1 MTPNWPII
9 GLLVG
14 SLISPLPAV
23 VTAQSSQTA
32 LERRLQRVERLLDSS
47 ALRNLLQRVEAQQRE
62 IRALQG
68 DNDVLNHKLQGLEQR
83 LSAITAA
90 PPTAPTPP
98 AAAPEA
104 SNDSVAPAAT
114 SAATDAPAST
124 DPAQEQA
131 AYNAAF
137 QLLRDG
143 DYAAAVSA
151 LQQLLRDYPNGRYA
165 ANAQYW
171 IGEAHYV
178 EQQYPPAMQ
187 AFEQVTK
194 DYPDSPKTPD
204 AMLKIGMI
212 LAEQGKQDD
221 ARQIFQQLMQD
232 FPDSSAAS
240 LASVRIKQ

>member
-9 GLLVG
+9 ALLGG
-14 SLISPLPAV
+14 SLVSPLPAV

-47 ALRNLLQRVEAQQRE
+47 ALRNLLQRVDTQQRE

-68 DNDVLNHKLQGLEQR
+68 DNDVLKHKLQGLEQR

-90 PPTAPTPP
+90 PPAEPAPP

-104 SNDSVAPAAT
+104 SNDSVTPAAT
-114 SAATDAPAST
+114 SAATNAPTST

-131 AYNAAF
+131 AYNTAF
-137 QLLRDG
+137 QLLRDA

-204 AMLKIGMI
+204 AMLKIGII

-221 ARQIFQQLMQD
+221 AQQIFQQLMRD